1 MTCDRCGSRTTRNHL
16 CRECAILDRDSHD
29 TETYDCPDCGGPT
42 SGEGVTCA
50 SCRSTAT
57 DGGAPNCGECGDPAP
72 NGSYATQTPGLW
84 LCSDCHPDGGD
95 GRQPME
101 VGR

>member
-1 MTCDRCGSRTTRNHL
+1 MSCDRCGSRTTRVKL
-16 CRECAILDRDSHD
+16 CRECARLDRDD
-29 TETYDCPDCGGPT
+29 TP
-42 SGEGVTCA
+42 
-50 SCRSTAT
+50 TAT
-57 DGGAPNCGECGDPAP
+57 DGGRGDCGQCGEPAP

-84 LCSDCHPDGGD
+84 LCSECHPEGGD